1 MLNEVAKAMNVIM
14 RLGSADYGPLL
25 DVVIIYFLYILED
38 NREHL
43 VNSDSDDDSGPEIN
57 CGSGLQM
64 NCESGPQTDATLSN
78 ISCCK
83 TSFNCVTVVCI
94 KKKKKSVQ

>member
-1 MLNEVAKAMNVIM
+1 M
-14 RLGSADYGPLL
+14 
-25 DVVIIYFLYILED
+25 IYFLYILED

-43 VNSDSDDDSGPEIN
+43 ENSDSDSDENNGPEMN

-64 NCESGPQTDATLSN
+64 NCGSGPQTDDILPN
-78 ISCCK
+78 CSCCR

-94 KKKKKSVQ
+94 K

>member
-1 MLNEVAKAMNVIM
+1 MNDIM
-14 RLGSADYGPLL
+14 RFGFSCGPLL

-43 VNSDSDDDSGPEIN
+43 ENSYLDDDSGPEIN

-64 NCESGPQTDATLSN
+64 DCESGPQTD
-78 ISCCK
+78 
-83 TSFNCVTVVCI
+83 VTVML
-94 KKKKKSVQ
+94 